1 MKSKQVPCDGAT
13 PYLRGMP
20 IGSLGIPSLNDS
32 QRVTTP
38 RTGPSRAFVRVEAL
52 EVHSDELRQKATV
65 RFELPL
71 SSFDPPLRRE
81 DVEGLS
87 VRLAPPVGDRS
98 VVPVRVVEAGG
109 RLALAFES
117 APVDLSALRAS
128 PVLLALGEPGLLF
141 NPASP
146 QVSAPFLS
154 VQVSTA
160 QLEVDV
166 SASTKHERRE
176 RSVQLDALIE
186 QTATER
192 RAMSTGTSSW
202 FGQRQLEQDL
212 TDAKARAEASQQT
225 LAPLLAQAEQAWAQA
240 APLARVATAPIDDAQ
255 RAGWRSTLVTATNA
269 AARLPEARALLEA
282 AREVPELAA
291 EDRAKVSTLEAAAA
305 GQASV
310 DAEVRQ
316 LFGSL
321 PAEARTRWLV
331 DLAKFEVLPFAERL
345 SSAARESSNATVD
358 VQLLEDQLAAQV
370 ERTGHAVTPRLAQL
384 DARLAELRREKE
396 ELLDEAP
403 AVPSVTMPVTYAADL
418 RLL

>member
-1 MKSKQVPCDGAT
+1 
-13 PYLRGMP
+13 MP

-71 SSFDPPLRRE
+71 SSFEPPLRRE

-128 PVLLALGEPGLLF
+128 PVLLAFGEPGLLF

-192 RAMSTGTSSW
+192 RAMATGTSSW

-225 LAPLLAQAEQAWAQA
+225 LPPLLAQAEQAWAQA
-240 APLARVATAPIDDAQ
+240 APLARVATAPVHDAQ

-269 AARLPEARALLEA
+269 AAKLPEARALLEA

-305 GQASV
+305 GQGSV

-321 PAEARTRWLV
+321 PADARTRWLV

>member
-1 MKSKQVPCDGAT
+1 
-13 PYLRGMP
+13 MP

-128 PVLLALGEPGLLF
+128 PVLLAFGEPGLLF

-192 RAMSTGTSSW
+192 RAMATGTSSW

-225 LAPLLAQAEQAWAQA
+225 LPPLLAQAEQAWAQA
-240 APLARVATAPIDDAQ
+240 APLARVATAPVHDAQ

-269 AARLPEARALLEA
+269 AAKLPEARALLEA

-305 GQASV
+305 GQGSV

-321 PAEARTRWLV
+321 PADARTRWLV

>member
-1 MKSKQVPCDGAT
+1 
-13 PYLRGMP
+13 MP

-160 QLEVDV
+160 RLEVDV

-192 RAMSTGTSSW
+192 RAMATGTSSW

-225 LAPLLAQAEQAWAQA
+225 LPPLLAQAEQAWAQA
-240 APLARVATAPIDDAQ
+240 APLARVATAPVDDAQ

-269 AARLPEARALLEA
+269 AAKLPEARALLEA

-305 GQASV
+305 GQGSV

-321 PAEARTRWLV
+321 PADARTRWLV